1 MKQKIVIKVSM
12 NDEKSRSKAL
22 KVSVCASGVES
33 AALTGVGKDQ
43 VELVGEGIDA
53 VELTRRLR
61 KNVAYAELVSVG
73 EVKKE
78 EAAAAPKV
86 EAPNPQPAVVWTYAP
101 PYDGYPQYPVY
112 EVRGP
117 SSDPYCTIM

>member
-1 MKQKIVIKVSM
+1 M
-12 NDEKSRSKAL
+12 
-22 KVSVCASGVES
+22 S
-33 AALTGVGKDQ
+33 AAKDCDKGVDERREIALQSPQDFRRRIRGEGKNQ
-43 VELVGEGIDA
+43 VEVVGEGIDA

-78 EAAAAPKV
+78 PAPAAKV
-86 EAPNPQPAVVWTYAP
+86 ETPTPQPAVVWTYAP
-101 PYDGYPQYPVY
+101 QYEGYPQYPVY

-117 SSDPYCTIM
+117 SSDPLCTIM